1 MSDKENMSKYVITS
15 KSAFTLEPLITDEV
29 TFHVMDKE
37 YTLPAVEHEQYD
49 ANLSLF
55 AVVIELHNRVQ
66 VLEAELKEMQNDN

>member
-1 MSDKENMSKYVITS
+1 MSDEIDISKY
-15 KSAFTLEPLITDEV
+15 AFASNQMFTFEPKILDEV

-37 YTLPAVEHEQYD
+37 YTLPAVEHKQYD
-49 ANLSLF
+49 ANVSLF